1 MDISKAVILITGA
14 AGFIASHVA
23 DYLLA
28 NYPDCRIVVLDKLDY
43 CANAGNVPT
52 SPRCSFVQ
60 ADILDLER
68 VSEALQEHSVDVV
81 MHFAAQS
88 HVDSSILSP
97 LRHTQTNC
105 LGTQTLLEAARSIG
119 AQLKLFVHVSTDEV
133 YGGEGGH
140 LDESSRFNPTNP
152 YSASKAAAE
161 CIVNAYFKTYK
172 MPLIITR
179 ANNIYG
185 PRQFPEKVIPKFIY
199 RLLRGMPCC
208 LHGGGRTVRH
218 FLNVQDVCR
227 AFETILLRGEIGL
240 SYNIG
245 ADEEFS
251 MREVADIILREMR
264 ALDALP
270 ECFASGREQPVI
282 TVDDRKFNDQRYFVK
297 DDRLRSLGWHPTI
310 PFSSGIT
317 ETVRWYVEHPAYW
330 PDVEEF
336 LEPHPTS
343 ALSK

>member
-1 MDISKAVILITGA
+1 MDISHSTILITGA

-28 NYPDCRIVVLDKLDY
+28 TYLTCQLVVYDKLDY
-43 CANAGNVPT
+43 CANRKNVPQ
-52 SPRCSFVQ
+52 SDRCHFVKG
-60 ADILDLER
+60 DILNSQLLNE
-68 VSEALQEHSVDVV
+68 VLKEKKVDII

-88 HVDSSILSP
+88 HVDNSILSP
-97 LRHTQTNC
+97 IEHTETNT

-119 AQLKLFVHVSTDEV
+119 SQLRLFVHVSTDEV

-161 CIVNAYFKTYK
+161 CIVNAYWKTFK

-199 RLLRGMPCC
+199 RLLRGQPCC
-208 LHGGGRTVRH
+208 LHGGGKTIRH
-218 FLNVQDVCR
+218 FLHVSDVCR
-227 AFETILLRGEIGL
+227 AFETILLKGEIGL

-251 MREVADIILREMR
+251 MSEVATAILGEMK
-264 ALDALP
+264 ALNALP
-270 ECFASGREQPVI
+270 AKFETEEAVI

-297 DDRLRSLGWHPTI
+297 DVRLRSLGWKPQTT
-310 PFSSGIT
+310 FKDGIID
-317 ETVRWYVEHPAYW
+317 TVKWYVENPSYW
-330 PDVEEF
+330 SNIEAF
-336 LEPHPTS
+336 LEPHPQ
-343 ALSK
+343 LEEK